1 MFICVHFVCDFDF
14 FIPKSVLETYVPM
27 CLGQSDST
35 YLVTAESQKAELE
48 KAGNLSVR
56 FNVDIVCGMSF
67 FKL

>member
-1 MFICVHFVCDFDF
+1 
-14 FIPKSVLETYVPM
+14 M